1 MEVVMPQIP
10 LETRLHAFKLSTET
24 VKPVDLNVSPNQQ
37 VVLDTSNTTFKSSL
51 TYLTPQT
58 LDDVKAWL
66 GTPNSAFAR
75 APVAA
80 NPGAPPIAVAPTR
93 VAHPTTLPPT
103 VLQPSATHSVRDI
116 EQLHSLTRSFVFGNS
131 ETVSASQLP
140 ALNAWIAGLK
150 IKLPIFVFAN
160 ITVAAGAV
168 LHVNVNALFAN
179 YITVENTGQIKLRGG
194 TKTAIHAAGFTGK
207 GSHIVVHPITDPVVA
222 RQPH

>member
-10 LETRLHAFKLSTET
+10 LETRLHAFKLSSET

-37 VVLDTSNTTFKSSL
+37 VVLDTSNTAFRSSL

-75 APVAA
+75 APVATQ
-80 NPGAPPIAVAPTR
+80 PGTPSIAVAPTR

-103 VLQPSATHSVRDI
+103 VLQPGAVHSARDV
-116 EQLHSLTRSFVFGNS
+116 EQLHSLARSFVFGNS
-131 ETVSASQLP
+131 ESVSASQLP
-140 ALNAWIAGLK
+140 ALNAWIAAQK

-160 ITVAAGAV
+160 ITVAAGAT

-179 YITVENTGQIKLRGG
+179 YITVEHTGAIKLRGG

-207 GSHIVVHPITDPVVA
+207 GAHIVPHAITDAVIA
-222 RQPH
+222 RQPN